1 MTRSRATV
9 LYTSADA
16 SLQSGAFRSLLFMA
30 SQSCKMGVRP
40 VLVTSAED
48 RETTI
53 NAVENNQPA
62 YYLRL
67 PRAKRN
73 QPLGYYLRYLW
84 QNVATILQLRE
95 IIRRENVDI
104 VHANEILDF
113 YAPIAARLAGIPCV
127 WHVRTSFAPG
137 SLYHRLIPRIAHRLA
152 SRIVVVSNSVRE
164 DLFCQQGLDSTRT
177 RVLYNPGP
185 DPDIYH
191 PGIDGSRIREEF
203 DLGEQ
208 PLVVLVAKL
217 IEDKGHETLIASVPL
232 VIEQLPS
239 VKFMVVGGELPGKH
253 HEAYARKLRS
263 LPRKLG
269 VEQSVIFTGYRPDIP
284 EIMAAADLVVHCST
298 YPDPFPGV
306 VLQGMAT
313 GKAVIATHLGGTKE
327 QIDDGISGVLIEPN
341 QPDQLAHAIIELLND
356 DERRLSLG
364 ARAARSVREQFTT
377 ERFLAGLT
385 EIYDE
390 LLPRPA

>member
-1 MTRSRATV
+1 
-9 LYTSADA
+9 
-16 SLQSGAFRSLLFMA
+16 
-30 SQSCKMGVRP
+30 
-40 VLVTSAED
+40 
-48 RETTI
+48 
-53 NAVENNQPA
+53 
-62 YYLRL
+62 
-67 PRAKRN
+67 
-73 QPLGYYLRYLW
+73 
-84 QNVATILQLRE
+84 
-95 IIRRENVDI
+95 
-104 VHANEILDF
+104 
-113 YAPIAARLAGIPCV
+113 
-127 WHVRTSFAPG
+127 PG

-253 HEAYARKLRS
+253 HEAYATKLRS

-306 VLQGMAT
+306 VLQGM
-313 GKAVIATHLGGTKE
+313 
-327 QIDDGISGVLIEPN
+327 
-341 QPDQLAHAIIELLND
+341 
-356 DERRLSLG
+356 
-364 ARAARSVREQFTT
+364 
-377 ERFLAGLT
+377 
-385 EIYDE
+385 
-390 LLPRPA
+390 